1 MSKMGFS
8 VQFGYVD
15 NFRYNFV
22 FGSRVRIEPVGLI
35 GSSILQLPLPNTICP
50 LFSQATSVEAL
61 AGQGTM
67 ETYRCVY
74 ELRPFVASV
83 ANSERSRCTGQD
95 SINAAIAMMQSCPFR
110 GP

>member
-35 GSSILQLPLPNTICP
+35 GSSILQLPLPKSICP
-50 LFSQATSVEAL
+50 LFSQATSVEAMT
-61 AGQGTM
+61 GQGEM
-67 ETYRCVY
+67 ETYRCVSQ
-74 ELRPFVASV
+74 LCLFVASV
-83 ANSERSRCTGQD
+83 ANNDRSRCTGQD
-95 SINAAIAMMQSCPFR
+95 GVNDAIAMMLSSPFS